1 MNTGIFIPKM
11 LKAGYQYR
19 DDTFTGK
26 LAYIIYYDEK
36 NKLRKE
42 KSWNSWRNKNI
53 SANNFMN
60 SPITGLILN
69 KPAGGVEHSYG
80 WNARKSYCRVY
91 DPRGFEIEIT
101 TENLLYLLA
110 NNNYNK
116 DTGFEGSYVYG
127 FDGTELVLIPTNSN
141 DYIEIKEYN
150 DKVIANNGIKAKDLV
165 IGNTY
170 LSKSGDKLIYMGYFD
185 TYRLASKY
193 SLNGKSVIAKKDS
206 EIPNNTP
213 YTLTYILDK
222 KKYWFCNANYITEN
236 SINRVGFSQYVS
248 IANNKFVKCIDNTKH
263 PLFDTLN
270 EKMKENPY
278 YSPEDR
284 SKDEYVS
291 ISFEDFCKKLDDYN
305 SIYFISDFIDKTYKS
320 YKIVKNSNRFSSNI
334 LKYSIK
340 VFDKNNMNAHEYY
353 SYDNGYTLIDGKFSY
368 NQINIFEDIKSLYEF
383 VNPKLLN
390 IYSTNGNLMSQD
402 AMVERYYYK
411 RY

>member
-1 MNTGIFIPKM
+1 MNTGIFIPKI
-11 LKAGYQYR
+11 LKVGYQHR

-26 LAYIIYYDEK
+26 LAYVIYYDEK

-42 KSWNSWRNKNI
+42 KSWNNWRDKNI
-53 SANNFMN
+53 SDNDFIN
-60 SPITGLILN
+60 SPVTGLILN

-80 WNARKSYCRVY
+80 WNARKSYCRIY

-101 TENLLYLLA
+101 IENLLYLLS

-127 FDGTELVLIPTNSN
+127 FDGTELVLIPTNSS

-150 DKVIANNGIKAKDLV
+150 DKIVANNGIKAKDLI

-185 TYRLASKY
+185 TYKLVSKY
-193 SLNGKSVIAKKDS
+193 SINGKSVIAKKESD
-206 EIPNNTP
+206 IPNNTP

-222 KKYWFCNANYITEN
+222 KKYWFCNANYISE
-236 SINRVGFSQYVS
+236 INVFNFYQYVS
-248 IANNKFVKCIDNTKH
+248 ITNNKLVKCIDNNKH
-263 PLFDTLN
+263 PLFDIIS
-270 EKMKENPY
+270 EKMKEDLH
-278 YSPEDR
+278 YSPKDR

-291 ISFEDFCKKLDDYN
+291 ISFEDFCKSLDKYN
-305 SIYFISDFIDKTYKS
+305 SIYFISDFIDNTYKS

-334 LKYSIK
+334 FKYIIK
-340 VFDKNNMNAHEYY
+340 VFDKDDMSDSYG
-353 SYDNGYTLIDGKFSY
+353 YDNGYT
-368 NQINIFEDIKSLYEF
+368 QIRGTFEDINSLYEM
-383 VNPKLLN
+383 VKPKLLN
-390 IYSTNGNLMSQD
+390 IYSTNGNLISENN
-402 AMVERYYYK
+402 MVERYYYK